1 VRSGVAAISVSLLL
15 SVSCG
20 YVGPIVPPSP
30 ELPKAVADLAA
41 VERGDRILIT
51 FTTPPRTTDNLA
63 IKRFSDI
70 ELRIGPAITPFDFDH
85 WSAAAKQYMLPLPP
99 RDDPDDPKP
108 FLRSASIPVSPWQ
121 GQRVAIAVRTAVKKE
136 GHYSSWSNVVRLAVI
151 PPLEPPVIEAKATAE
166 GIKVSLPELRAG
178 MLYRIF
184 RQGPADKAPVE
195 IGTARKTEYVD
206 TTSHYDTPYR
216 YSAVAVKGSAE
227 SLPSKPC
234 PITAIDI
241 FAPKVPASIT
251 ALPAANSVEVSWE
264 RSPDADLKG
273 YYLYRSVN
281 GAPFERQGNLLTL
294 PTYSDQNVEH
304 GKTYRYAVSAVDQKN
319 NESAKSA
326 VAEVAY

>member
-1 VRSGVAAISVSLLL
+1 VRTGIAAISVSLLI

-30 ELPKAVADLAA
+30 QLPHPVANLAA

-63 IKRFSDI
+63 IKRFSEI
-70 ELRIGPAITPFDFDH
+70 ELRIGPAITPFDFGR
-85 WSAAAKQYMLPLPP
+85 WSAAAKQYLLPLPP
-99 RDDPDDPKP
+99 QNDPDDPKP
-108 FLRSASIPVSPWQ
+108 FPRSDSIPVSDWQ

-136 GHYSSWSNVVRLAVI
+136 GHSSSWSNVVRLTVI
-151 PPLEPPVIEAKATAE
+151 PPLEPPVIEAKAAAE

-184 RQGPADKAPVE
+184 RQGLGDKAPVE
-195 IGTARKTEYVD
+195 IGTARKAEYVD
-206 TTSHYDTPYR
+206 TSSHYDTPYR
-216 YSAVAVKGSAE
+216 YSAVAVKGTAE
-227 SLPSKPC
+227 SLPSKPFV
-234 PITAIDI
+234 ITAVDV
-241 FAPKVPASIT
+241 FPPKVPASIT
-251 ALPAANSVEVSWE
+251 VPAAANSVEVSWE

-273 YYLYRSVN
+273 YYLYRSIN
-281 GAPFERQGNLLTL
+281 GGAFERQGSLLTL
-294 PTYSDQNVEH
+294 PTYSDRNVQH

-319 NESAKSA
+319 NESAKSM